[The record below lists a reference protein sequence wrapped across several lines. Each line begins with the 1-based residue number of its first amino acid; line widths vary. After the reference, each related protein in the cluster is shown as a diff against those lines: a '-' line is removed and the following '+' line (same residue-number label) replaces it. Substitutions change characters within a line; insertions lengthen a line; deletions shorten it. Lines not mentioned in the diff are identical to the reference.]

1 MAPSHVFSAVCG
13 VAYENCP
20 VQRFFFFFL
29 LVTTLCSPVV
39 EIAGTVT
46 LANNCCAVTE
56 SEVDLSTPEGDV
68 KVVVVVV
75 GGF

>member
-1 MAPSHVFSAVCG
+1 MCG
-13 VAYENCP
+13 VAYEKLSP

-29 LVTTLCSPVV
+29 VTILCSPVV